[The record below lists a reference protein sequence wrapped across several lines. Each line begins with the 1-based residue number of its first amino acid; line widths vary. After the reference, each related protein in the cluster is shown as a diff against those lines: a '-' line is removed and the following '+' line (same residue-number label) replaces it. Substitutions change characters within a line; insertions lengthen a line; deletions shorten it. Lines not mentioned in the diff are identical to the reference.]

1 MKQSESSRTHG
12 RPSMAAIL
20 VVPLIAAVVLTLFA
34 WPSGRLQPRDLPI
47 GVAGPPSAAAPIENQ
62 LAAEGD
68 SFNVHRYADE
78 NEARTAIEDREIYGA
93 FVATDRGQRVLIAT
107 AASPAVAQLLD
118 HAATEAAAAAGTPPV
133 VDDVVSAPRGAALG
147 SSVLPLLIAGIV
159 TGVLASLIAQRG
171 AQRAWLVGAGAIL
184 AGLVATGIV
193 QSWLGIVEGNWAENA
208 AALSLTVLAIASV
221 VAGAHAL
228 FGERGVIVAA
238 LSMVLIGNPFSGIGS
253 APELLPEP
261 AGAFGQLMPP
271 GAGGNLLRSTGYFDG
286 AGAGDYVLVLTAWAV
301 GGLILIAAGSRR
313 TRRSLAEPA
322 PPRPRD
328 DALQA

>member
-1 MKQSESSRTHG
+1 MKQAESNRTD
-12 RPSMAAIL
+12 RPPIAAIL
-20 VVPLIAAVVLTLFA
+20 VVPLIAAVVLTMFA
-34 WPSGRLQPRDLPI
+34 WPSGRLEPRGLPI
-47 GVAGPPSAAAPIENQ
+47 GVAGHPSATGPIEDQ

-68 SFNVHRYADE
+68 AFNVHSYADE

-93 FVATDRGQRVLIAT
+93 FVATPRGRSALVASG
-107 AASPAVAQLLD
+107 ASPAVTQLLD
-118 HAATEAAAAAGTPPV
+118 HAATEAAVATGSVPV
-133 VDDVVSAPRGAALG
+133 VEDVVPAPRGAALG

-159 TGVLASLIAQRG
+159 TGVLASLIARRG
-171 AQRAWLVGAGAIL
+171 AQRAWLIVAGSIL
-184 AGLVATGIV
+184 AGLAATAIV
-193 QSWLGIVEGNWAENA
+193 QGWLGIVEGDWAANA
-208 AALSLTVLAIASV
+208 AALSLMVLAIASA

-238 LSMVLIGNPFSGIGS
+238 LLMVLIGNPFSGIGS

-261 AGAFGQLMPP
+261 AGAIGQLMPP

-286 AGAGDYVLVLTAWAV
+286 AGAGEYVLVLTAWAV

-322 PPRPRD
+322 RPRPRD